1 MKNLHTRGGGSDV
14 CFEPPS
20 PASNAQPKSM
30 SHVHPKLF
38 PINTPAEV
46 ILDALHAAGRSNVT
60 AAEDCADED
69 AENAANA
76 ANAATAA
83 NAAEMKARLELAT
96 ARRRIA
102 ALKKENYA
110 LRIDRANG
118 TVELS
123 DAYNK
128 LREQETQFAAIEEE
142 LRTLKCVL
150 DTIEGAIQKGKAV
163 A

>member
-1 MKNLHTRGGGSDV
+1 MER
-14 CFEPPS
+14 
-20 PASNAQPKSM
+20 AQQKSM
-30 SHVHPKLF
+30 STAKLF

-69 AENAANA
+69 AANAANA

-83 NAAEMKARLELAT
+83 NASNASEMNARLELAT
-96 ARRRIA
+96 ARRRIG

-118 TVELS
+118 MVELS

-128 LREQETQFAAIEEE
+128 LREQETHFAAIEEE
-142 LRTLKCVL
+142 LRTLKGVL
-150 DTIEGAIQKGKAV
+150 HTIEGAIQKGKAV